1 MEKGKGGKVNVVI
14 SEIPYTMIGSYIG
27 KFLSDVASLAE
38 TKKTQDI
45 SDISNQSSKE
55 GIRIV
60 IELRKDADVDNFI
73 NMLYKKTRLEDT
85 FGVNMLDVY
94 KRQGICT
101 YPYWM
106 KCPRDENP
114 SKTVW
119 SIPPI
124 GRRPIP
130 LSENRR
136 RKDVYK
142 RQIW

>member
-1 MEKGKGGKVNVVI
+1 MTNKDDLLSIYETGAGKIKIRGKVDVEKGKGGKVNVVI

-85 FGVNMLDVY
+85 FGVNMLAIVN
-94 KRQGICT
+94 KSTARNSGTEGNHKSQRGF
-101 YPYWM
+101 P
-106 KCPRDENP
+106 
-114 SKTVW
+114 V
-119 SIPPI
+119 
-124 GRRPIP
+124 
-130 LSENRR
+130 
-136 RKDVYK
+136 
-142 RQIW
+142 